1 MFEYILQFDQVLILK
16 MNEFHNQYLDILMIF
31 FTKVWDLWAIWILMT
46 CILIIMKNYRFQWL
60 ILAWW
65 LSLNLFLWEWLL
77 KHLFMRARPFQD
89 LSDIVLKIQEPLT
102 TSFPSGHSSA
112 SWCFV
117 VIFSYFF
124 WKKSRI
130 YVSIVWIVAILITF
144 SRLYL
149 QVHYPSDIIAG
160 IILGCMSAGGVILYQ
175 SKFIKNPVL

>member
-1 MFEYILQFDQVLILK
+1 MIESIVSIDQSIIQSVSFIQNLILD
-16 MNEFHNQYLDILMIF
+16 MIMIF
-31 FTKVWDLWAIWILMT
+31 FTKIWDLWALWIFLT
-46 CILIIMKNYRFQWL
+46 CILIAIKKYRFQWL
-60 ILAWW
+60 ILAGW
-65 LSLNLFLWEWLL
+65 LSLNLLLWEWLL

-89 LSDIVLKIQEPLT
+89 LPDIVLKIQEPLT

-124 WKKSRI
+124 WQKSRVC
-130 YVSIVWIVAILITF
+130 VSIIWVVATLITF

-149 QVHYPSDIIAG
+149 QVHYPSDIIVG